1 MLLLKKA
8 RDTLIAA
15 HDKDFI
21 KVYIMYRIFIALG
34 IAEQNY
40 FYYYGH
46 DMFLPKVYFFT
57 NFSKY
62 AKLSDPYLINPFTKL
77 RKTLWDKIRDLVT
90 KEEPCCF

>member
-1 MLLLKKA
+1 
-8 RDTLIAA
+8 
-15 HDKDFI
+15 
-21 KVYIMYRIFIALG
+21 MYGNFHYLG

-62 AKLSDPYLINPFTKL
+62 AKLSDPYLINPFTKQE
-77 RKTLWDKIRDLVT
+77 KHFGIKSRDLVT
-90 KEEPCCF
+90 RKSLAVSRSVLSL